1 MTSYGMLSDDSVSS
15 NKLNNKTKTN
25 KKQRNK
31 YEKQKTKQNKPK
43 AMQNLTI
50 KYKCICRCINTLED
64 CQMKNKEIFYMRFK
78 QCRPCISRCNKHVS
92 DLPARFSVLMP
103 PFINDCKVFSA
114 SVSLWIVCAN
124 FDFVSS
130 KSTLDFW
137 YKICRLS
144 ISFFI
149 LCYSV
154 IWKFVSS
161 LPDWL
166 PIKRGD

>member
-1 MTSYGMLSDDSVSS
+1 MLSDDSVSS
-15 NKLNNKTKTN
+15 NKLNNKTNTN

-31 YEKQKTKQNKPK
+31 YEKKKQTKKNQTQSNAKSK
-43 AMQNLTI
+43 NT
-50 KYKCICRCINTLED
+50 KYKCIFWCINTLEE
-64 CQMKNKEIFYMRFK
+64 CQMKNKEIFYVRFK

-137 YKICRLS
+137 YNICRLS

-149 LCYSV
+149 LWYSV